1 MTVIGNEWLPLVNG
15 SWSTP
20 TRRRLRLV
28 ALIVATIG
36 VLALAA
42 AAFVLSYPG
51 ARDTALTAGVSKDLA
66 RIYPGVF
73 DAVLV
78 IACAGALSL
87 RGVRRAYAWL
97 VILVLTAAIAAADA
111 THAMAVTLPKRPMEA
126 TVAVVPWAVL
136 LIGFTLLYAIA
147 RQARP
152 TRTPPLA
159 PAAAE
164 ASATPLPAPPAPG
177 NGTPP
182 GQTVPLNELL
192 KARSRADNPSADQPS
207 ADRPGTAQPS
217 ADQPSADRPGADLP
231 GADRPSAAQA
241 SADLSGAD
249 RPSADRPSADR
260 SGGDRSSADRSS
272 PDPRVPAQPRPA
284 QSGQVV
290 LTKFSPA
297 APLKPTAAAA
307 PKPPPTVGGAT
318 APALTTPASAPAPAS
333 KPTQPESLPAGPPA
347 IQSAPAQATAPPSVP
362 VK

>member
-207 ADRPGTAQPS
+207 ADRPSP
-217 ADQPSADRPGADLP
+217 
-231 GADRPSAAQA
+231 
-241 SADLSGAD
+241 
-249 RPSADRPSADR
+249 DR
-260 SGGDRSSADRSS
+260 SGGDRSSAHRSS

-362 VK
+362 VKTATTERVPATPSAAETPPAKPSTTEAAST